1 MTATPTLAAESTAD
15 LLARLGS
22 RSIVFV
28 GLMGAGKTAIGRKV
42 ATMLGLPFTDS
53 DHEIESVSRMTIPDL
68 FERYGEA
75 EFRSLEQRVIVRVL
89 ESGPQIL
96 STGGGAFMNAQTRD
110 AITSYGLS
118 VWLKADVDTLLD
130 RVSKKQN
137 RPLLKN
143 ADPRAVLERLMAE
156 RYPVYALADVT
167 VPTRDERK
175 EVIAGEVIEALGRH
189 LASIAPVQR
198 SFGGATQ

>member
-1 MTATPTLAAESTAD
+1 MTGTPTAAAENTAD
-15 LLARLGS
+15 LLARLGT
-22 RSIVFV
+22 RSVVFV

-42 ATMLGLPFTDS
+42 AGMFGLPFTDS

-89 ESGPQIL
+89 ESGPQVL
-96 STGGGAFMNAQTRD
+96 STGGGAFMNAQTRE
-110 AITSYGLS
+110 AIEAYGLS

-143 ADPRAVLERLMAE
+143 ADPRAVLEKLMLE

-167 VPTRDERK
+167 VATRDERK
-175 EVIAGEVIEALGRH
+175 EVIAGEVIEAIGRH
-189 LASIAPVQR
+189 LESLAPMPRTLGEAAS
-198 SFGGATQ
+198 

>member
-1 MTATPTLAAESTAD
+1 MAG
-15 LLARLGS
+15 LLARLDT
-22 RSIVFV
+22 RSVVFV

-42 ATMLGLPFTDS
+42 AGMLGLPFTDS

-89 ESGPQIL
+89 ESGPQVL
-96 STGGGAFMNAQTRD
+96 STGGGAFMNAQTRE
-110 AITSYGLS
+110 AIEAYGLS

-143 ADPRAVLERLMAE
+143 ADPRAVLERLMLE
-156 RYPVYALADVT
+156 RNPVYALADVT
-167 VPTRDERK
+167 VATRDERK
-175 EVIAGEVIEALGRH
+175 EVIAGEVIEAIGRH
-189 LASIAPVQR
+189 LESLAPMPKTLGEAAS
-198 SFGGATQ
+198 

>member
-1 MTATPTLAAESTAD
+1 MTATPTLAADNMAD
-15 LLARLGS
+15 LVDRLGT
-22 RSIVFV
+22 RSVVFV

-42 ATMLGLPFTDS
+42 ATLLGLPFTDS

-75 EFRSLEQRVIVRVL
+75 EFRALEQRVIVRVL
-89 ESGPQIL
+89 ENGPQVL

-110 AITSYGLS
+110 AIAACGLS

-143 ADPRAVLERLMAE
+143 ADPRGVLERLMLE
-156 RYPVYALADVT
+156 RNPVYALADVT
-167 VPTRDERK
+167 VATRDERK
-175 EVIAGEVIEALGRH
+175 EVIAGEVIEAIGRH
-189 LASIAPVQR
+189 LEDRAPASKP
-198 SFGGATQ
+198 FGETSS

>member
-1 MTATPTLAAESTAD
+1 MTGTPTSAAEDMAG

-22 RSIVFV
+22 RSVVFV

-42 ATMLGLPFTDS
+42 AGMLGLPFTDS

-89 ESGPQIL
+89 ESGPQVL
-96 STGGGAFMNAQTRD
+96 STGGGAFMNVQTRE
-110 AITSYGLS
+110 AIEAYGLS

-143 ADPRAVLERLMAE
+143 ADPRAVLERLMLE
-156 RYPVYALADVT
+156 RNPVYALADVT
-167 VPTRDERK
+167 VATRDERK
-175 EVIAGEVIEALGRH
+175 EVIAGEVIEAIGRH
-189 LASIAPVQR
+189 LESRAPMPKTLGEAAS
-198 SFGGATQ
+198 

>member
-1 MTATPTLAAESTAD
+1 MTGTPTSAAEDMAG

-22 RSIVFV
+22 RSVVFV

-42 ATMLGLPFTDS
+42 AGMLGLPFTDS

-89 ESGPQIL
+89 ESGPQVL
-96 STGGGAFMNAQTRD
+96 STGGVAFMNAQTRE
-110 AITSYGLS
+110 AIAAYGLS

-143 ADPRAVLERLMAE
+143 ADPRAVLERLMLE
-156 RYPVYALADVT
+156 RNPVYALADVT
-167 VPTRDERK
+167 VATRDERK
-175 EVIAGEVIEALGRH
+175 EVIAGEVIEAIGRH
-189 LASIAPVQR
+189 LESLAPMPRTLGEAAS
-198 SFGGATQ
+198 

>member
-1 MTATPTLAAESTAD
+1 MAG
-15 LLARLGS
+15 LLARLGT
-22 RSIVFV
+22 RSVVFV

-42 ATMLGLPFTDS
+42 ASMLGLPFTDS
-53 DHEIESVSRMTIPDL
+53 DYEIESVSRMTIPDL

-89 ESGPQIL
+89 ESGPQVL
-96 STGGGAFMNAQTRD
+96 STGGGAFMNVQTRE
-110 AITSYGLS
+110 AIEAYGLS

-143 ADPRAVLERLMAE
+143 ADPRAVLERLMLE
-156 RYPVYALADVT
+156 RNPVYALADVT
-167 VPTRDERK
+167 VATRDERK
-175 EVIAGEVIEALGRH
+175 EVIAGEVIEAIGRH
-189 LASIAPVQR
+189 LESLAPMPKTLGEAAS
-198 SFGGATQ
+198 

>member
-1 MTATPTLAAESTAD
+1 MTGTPTSAAENMAG
-15 LLARLGS
+15 LLARLGT
-22 RSIVFV
+22 RSVVFV

-42 ATMLGLPFTDS
+42 AGMFGLPFTDS
-53 DHEIESVSRMTIPDL
+53 DHEIETVSRMTIPDL

-89 ESGPQIL
+89 ESGPQVL
-96 STGGGAFMNAQTRD
+96 STGGGAFMNAQTRE
-110 AITSYGLS
+110 AIEAYGLS

-143 ADPRAVLERLMAE
+143 ADPRAVLERLMLE
-156 RYPVYALADVT
+156 RNPVYALADVT
-167 VPTRDERK
+167 VATRDERK
-175 EVIAGEVIEALGRH
+175 EVIAGEVIEAIGRH
-189 LASIAPVQR
+189 LESLAPMPKTLGEAAS
-198 SFGGATQ
+198 

>member
-1 MTATPTLAAESTAD
+1 MIATTALAIDDTAG
-15 LLARLGS
+15 LLDRLGG

-42 ATMLGLPFTDS
+42 AAALALPFIDS

-75 EFRSLEQRVIVRVL
+75 EFRALEQRVILRLL
-89 ESGPQIL
+89 ENGPQVL
-96 STGGGAFMNAQTRD
+96 STGGGAFMNAQTRE
-110 AITSYGLS
+110 AVAEHGLS
-118 VWLKADVDTLLD
+118 VWLKADLDTLFD

-143 ADPRAVLERLMAE
+143 ANPRAVLERLMEE

-175 EVIAGEVIEALGRH
+175 EVIAAEVLEALGRN
-189 LASIAPVQR
+189 LSSRDVVGENAS
-198 SFGGATQ
+198 

>member
-1 MTATPTLAAESTAD
+1 MTGTPTSAAEDMAG
-15 LLARLGS
+15 LLARLDT
-22 RSIVFV
+22 RSVVFV

-42 ATMLGLPFTDS
+42 AGMLGLPFTDS

-89 ESGPQIL
+89 ESGPQVL
-96 STGGGAFMNAQTRD
+96 STGGGAFMNAQTRE
-110 AITSYGLS
+110 AIEACGLS

-143 ADPRAVLERLMAE
+143 ADPRAVLERLMLE
-156 RYPVYALADVT
+156 RNPVYALADVT
-167 VPTRDERK
+167 VATRDERK
-175 EVIAGEVIEALGRH
+175 EVIAGEVIEAIGRH
-189 LASIAPVQR
+189 LESLAPMPRTLGEAAS
-198 SFGGATQ
+198 

>member
-1 MTATPTLAAESTAD
+1 MNALPNPPDERHAA
-15 LLARLGS
+15 LLDKLGG

-42 ATMLGLPFTDS
+42 ATVLSLPFVDS

-68 FERYGEA
+68 FERYGET
-75 EFRSLEQRVIVRVL
+75 EFRALEQRVILRVL
-89 ESGPQIL
+89 ENGPQIL
-96 STGGGAFMNAQTRD
+96 STGGGAFMNAQTRE
-110 AITSYGLS
+110 AIAGHGVS
-118 VWLKADVDTLLD
+118 VWLKAELDLLMD

-143 ADPRAVLERLMAE
+143 PDPRAVLERLMGE
-156 RYPVYALADVT
+156 RYPVYATADLT

-175 EVIAGEVIEALGRH
+175 EVIAAEVLEALCGHFDVAAATGEVQ
-189 LASIAPVQR
+189 S
-198 SFGGATQ
+198 